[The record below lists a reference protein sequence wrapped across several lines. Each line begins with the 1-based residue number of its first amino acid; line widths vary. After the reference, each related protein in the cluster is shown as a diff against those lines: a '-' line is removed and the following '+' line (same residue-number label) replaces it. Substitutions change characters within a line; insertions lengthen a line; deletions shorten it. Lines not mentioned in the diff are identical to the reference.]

1 MNNTST
7 EKVALITGAAHRIGA
22 SIATTLHSS
31 GYRVLIHY
39 RGSAEAAQQL
49 ADQLN
54 QLRADSAHC
63 LQADLDQPS
72 AIQAMAKVA
81 IEHWGR
87 VDTLINNASS
97 FYPTPIGTASDD
109 DWNALLNSNVKGAFF
124 LSQALADELKKNA
137 GSICNIVD
145 IHAQKPLK
153 QHTIYCIA
161 KAGLAAMTQSLAK
174 ELAPQVRVNGVSPGA
189 ILWPEAQGQDSL
201 SAEQKATI
209 IEQIPLQRSGEAED
223 IARTVFFLTTQ
234 APYISGQILSVDG
247 GRSLS
252 M

>member
-1 MNNTST
+1 MST
-7 EKVALITGAAHRIGA
+7 KNVALITGAAHRIGA
-22 SIATTLHSS
+22 CIATALHAS

-49 ADQLN
+49 ADKLN
-54 QLRADSAHC
+54 KLRDDSAHC
-63 LQADLDQPS
+63 LPADLDDID
-72 AIQAMAKVA
+72 AIQLMAKDA

-87 VDTLINNASS
+87 IDTLINNASS
-97 FYPTPIGTASDD
+97 FYPTPIGTATDD
-109 DWNALLNSNVKGAFF
+109 DWNTLLNSNVKGAFF
-124 LSQALADELKKNA
+124 LSQALADELRKNN

-153 QHTIYCIA
+153 DHTLYCIA
-161 KAGLAAMTQSLAK
+161 KAGLTAMTQSLAK

-189 ILWPEAQGQDSL
+189 ILWPEANGQDSL
-201 SAEQKATI
+201 SAQDKYKIVER
-209 IEQIPLQRSGEAED
+209 IPLQRSGEAED
-223 IARTVFFLTTQ
+223 IARTVVFLTTQ